1 MTRDD
6 IIRMAWEA
14 NGEPAWDGGVDW
26 YWDELERFA
35 KLVAAAERKALRET
49 VDELMGAERDRN
61 TMFSDGYD
69 YGLWHVQKFI
79 EGRERGEK

>member
-1 MTRDD
+1 MNRDD
-6 IIRMAWEA
+6 IANMWEKA
-14 NGEPAWDGGVDW
+14 NGWSIEGWPKTI
-26 YWDELERFA
+26 DEIERFA

>member
-1 MTRDD
+1 MTSDD
-6 IIRMAWEA
+6 IHTCHSECQRPICVAVREA
-14 NGEPAWDGGVDW
+14 V
-26 YWDELERFA
+26 
-35 KLVAAAERKALRET
+35 AAERKTLRET
-49 VDELMGAERDRN
+49 IDELMGAERDRN

>member
-1 MTRDD
+1 MTKSEIVSMAYEAGCPN
-6 IIRMAWEA
+6 IIVPAEWFKFA
-14 NGEPAWDGGVDW
+14 N
-26 YWDELERFA
+26 LI
-35 KLVAAAERKALRET
+35 AAAERKALRET

>member
-1 MTRDD
+1 MNRDD
-6 IIRMAWEA
+6 IANMWEKA
-14 NGEPAWDGGVDW
+14 NGWSIEGWPKTI
-26 YWDELERFA
+26 DEIERFA

-79 EGRERGEK
+79 EGRERGSP